1 MRCMNPKTIQ
11 RACTCWNVLFIQFQG
26 HTPVRFQERSAM
38 LRSAGIVL
46 TDQRICRSIC
56 GLSEIC
62 HLLRYFTSLKLV
74 LPRALRR
81 PPVCTRLWTDG
92 RCALPRQTDPC
103 LSDGAV
109 VTVHLLL
116 YHVCN
121 RFARLSDGFS
131 RNFCTSAQFLLLKYA
146 LFALFKKGKA
156 QDSSIR
162 FVTF

>member
-1 MRCMNPKTIQ
+1 M
-11 RACTCWNVLFIQFQG
+11 
-26 HTPVRFQERSAM
+26 
-38 LRSAGIVL
+38 
-46 TDQRICRSIC
+46 
-56 GLSEIC
+56 
-62 HLLRYFTSLKLV
+62 LKLSHV
-74 LPRALRR
+74 SKTFNPGSVNEKKPLQDLSLEVA
-81 PPVCTRLWTDG
+81 DG
-92 RCALPRQTDPC
+92 DFITIIGANGAGKSTLFKSILGQMPHGGMITFSPAGGPAIR

-121 RFARLSDGFS
+121 RFARLSDEFS

-146 LFALFKKGKA
+146 LFALFKKRKA